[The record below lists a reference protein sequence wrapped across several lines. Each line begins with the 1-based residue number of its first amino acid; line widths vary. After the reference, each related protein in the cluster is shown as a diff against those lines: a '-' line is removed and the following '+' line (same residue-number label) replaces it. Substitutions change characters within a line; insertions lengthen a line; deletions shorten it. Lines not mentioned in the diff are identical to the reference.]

1 MSFPVILGKAVYLL
15 LLLVGSIG
23 FVAMTLLGF
32 AHGGAGRL
40 HHASVGHAPTAGHGP
55 GMGAHHTG
63 AHASGHSGS
72 QSNGGG
78 RAVRSKSF
86 PAWLMISPMDIF
98 SFSLGAGAVGQIF
111 HPFVSATALIWCAV
125 IGALAFN
132 LGIVKPTMSFMM
144 RFVSKPSE
152 GLEGTVAK
160 TAEAVTRFDDKGRGL
175 VKVNVDDQVVQ
186 LLATLEDADLHHG
199 VKVNKGDEVVIVEV
213 DSAKNTCRVSKEL

>member
-1 MSFPVILGKAVYLL
+1 MYLL

-32 AHGGAGRL
+32 AHGGGGRL
-40 HHASVGHAPTAGHGP
+40 HHASLGHAPAAGHGP
-55 GMGAHHTG
+55 NVGSHHGGTHTGGHTG
-63 AHASGHSGS
+63 AH
-72 QSNGGG
+72 NDGG
-78 RAVRSKSF
+78 AKTARSKSF

-111 HPFVSATALIWCAV
+111 HPFVSATALIWCAIV
-125 IGALAFN
+125 GALAFN

-175 VKVNVDDQVVQ
+175 VKVTVDDQLVQ